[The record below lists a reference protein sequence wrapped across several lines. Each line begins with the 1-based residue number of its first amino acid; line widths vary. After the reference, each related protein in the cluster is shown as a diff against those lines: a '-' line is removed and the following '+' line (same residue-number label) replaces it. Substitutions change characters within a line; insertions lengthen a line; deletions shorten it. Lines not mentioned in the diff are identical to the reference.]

1 MKFLLTILT
10 FIGVCLT
17 GLNAET
23 PNTSKPLV
31 IIMMGPPGAGKGTQA
46 MELAKKM
53 HIPHIS
59 TGDLFR
65 ENLSQ
70 KTELG
75 KKAKTFIDKGELVP
89 DETVIGMLFDRIN
102 KPDCKKGFILDG
114 FPRTVEQAKELDAK
128 MGDRF
133 KVVTLNLKIED
144 SPLIQRI
151 TGRLVCKDCGS
162 LFHKKFLPPKVAGLC
177 DKCKGPLYQRT
188 DDTETVVKERLSVYH
203 RQTEPLIGYYAK
215 KANLLYQ
222 VNSNQDKEVVLKQL
236 VETVE
241 KIR

>member
-46 MELAKKM
+46 MELGKKM

-65 ENLSQ
+65 ENFSQ

-75 KKAKTFIDKGELVP
+75 KKAKGFIDKGELVP

-114 FPRTVEQAKELDAK
+114 FPRTVEQAKVLDTK
-128 MGDRF
+128 LGDRF

-144 SPLIQRI
+144 HPLIERI
-151 TGRLVCKDCGS
+151 TGRLICKDCGK
-162 LFHKKFLPPKVAGLC
+162 LYHKKFLPPKVAGVC

-188 DDTETVVKERLSVYH
+188 DDTETVVQERLSVYH

-236 VETVE
+236 VDTVE